1 MKLLKNREVLFQT
14 SITETLLILLFFLLF
29 ISSISRDKVIEQ
41 EDIIKLKDEEI
52 EQQKD
57 IIEKVE
63 GIDDVGK
70 IVQEH
75 SDYYYNN
82 VVLNEFLDSLADGD
96 RIEDITD
103 QTIEENASLK
113 EKIYQYESLVLNNK
127 ELIDKNNKLEKKE
140 KELEEKEEQVDALM
154 SLMANRMKAGDSD
167 GDLDPNEELEQEKE
181 LLKAEKEKEKLEEEK
196 KQLENE
202 LQDREKELA
211 ELQNERPSKDAEQLV
226 AENKQLQN
234 DLNELAELLKDSE
247 SDNKELKT
255 KNSMGINAPA
265 CGFDNSPG
273 MNNSYLFQLDFIVQ
287 CLPKKDRKGNYIPG
301 TKDCE
306 SNPIENKYL
315 LMVDMKHNDKSWL
328 TSKSPAILEGKPF
341 YELEYSDTARSVG
354 GQGTKT
360 NFTYNS
366 LSSLMNRLNDIKIS
380 RFLNQNTQFCQDWR
394 NQNKGFC
401 RECTY
406 NAYFGKVDEE
416 AMIYVPEIQSIIS
429 NYVTIKTDRIN
440 DPKRWI
446 K

>member
-14 SITETLLILLFFLLF
+14 SITETLLVLLFFLLF
-29 ISSISRDKVIEQ
+29 ISNISNNKVIEQ
-41 EDIIKLKDEEI
+41 EKIINEN
-52 EQQKD
+52 KD
-57 IIEKVE
+57 IINKIETELGSDK
-63 GIDDVGK
+63 DLGK
-70 IVQEH
+70 LVQEH
-75 SDYYYNN
+75 SDFYYNN
-82 VVLNEFLDSLADGD
+82 EVLNEFLGSLADGD
-96 RIEDITD
+96 AIEDVYIK
-103 QTIEENASLK
+103 TIEENASLK
-113 EKIYQYESLVLNNK
+113 EKIDQYVNLALNDE
-127 ELIDKNNKLEKKE
+127 ELIDKNKKLEEKE
-140 KELEEKEEQVDALM
+140 KELKEKEEQVEALM
-154 SLMANRMKAGDSD
+154 SLMANRMKAGESD
-167 GDLDPNEELEQEKE
+167 GDLDPEEEIEQEKE
-181 LLKAEKEKEKLEEEK
+181 LLKAEEEKEKLEERK

-202 LQDREKELA
+202 LQQREKELA
-211 ELQNERPSKDAEQLV
+211 KLQKDRPSKDSEQLNQ
-226 AENKQLQN
+226 ENKKLE
-234 DLNELAELLKDSE
+234 NELAELAELLIDAEK
-247 SDNKELKT
+247 DNKDLKT

-273 MNNSYLFQLDFIVQ
+273 MDNSYLFQLDFIVQ
-287 CLPKKDRKGNYIPG
+287 CLPKKDKRGNYIPG

-306 SNPIENKYL
+306 SNPVENKYL

-328 TSKSPAILEGKPF
+328 TSKTPAIIEGKPF
-341 YELEYSDTARSVG
+341 YELKYSDTSRSVG

-440 DPKRWI
+440 DAKRWVE
-446 K
+446 

>member
-29 ISSISRDKVIEQ
+29 ISSISRDKVVEQ

-63 GIDDVGK
+63 GIDDVGR
-70 IVQEH
+70 IVEEH

-96 RIEDITD
+96 RIEDITEK
-103 QTIEENASLK
+103 TIEENASLK
-113 EKIYQYESLVLNNK
+113 EKIDQYENLALNDK
-127 ELIDKNNKLEKKE
+127 ELMDKNEKLKEKE
-140 KELEEKEEQVDALM
+140 KELKEKEEDVEALM

-167 GDLDPNEELEQEKE
+167 GDLDPNEEIEQEKE

-211 ELQNERPSKDAEQLV
+211 ELQKDQPSKDTEQLNK
-226 AENKQLQN
+226 ENKQLQN
-234 DLNELAELLKDSE
+234 ELAELAELLRDTE
-247 SDNKELKT
+247 EDNKNLKT
-255 KNSMGINAPA
+255 KNAMGINAPA
-265 CGFDNSPG
+265 CGFRNSPG
-273 MNNSYLFQLDFIVQ
+273 MDNPYLFQLDFSVQ
-287 CLPKKDRKGNYIPG
+287 CLPKKDKKGNYIPG

-306 SNPIENKYL
+306 SNPVENKYF
-315 LMVDMKHNDKSWL
+315 LMVDMKHSDKSWL

-416 AMIYVPEIQSIIS
+416 VMIYVPEIQSIIS

-446 K
+446 R

>member
-1 MKLLKNREVLFQT
+1 MKLLKTREILFQT
-14 SITETLLILLFFLLF
+14 SVTETLLILLFFLLF
-29 ISSISRDKVIEQ
+29 ISSISRDKVEEQ
-41 EDIIKLKDEEI
+41 ENIIKSKDEEI
-52 EQQKD
+52 EQQKN

-70 IVQEH
+70 IVEEH

-82 VVLNEFLDSLADGD
+82 VVLNEFLGSLADGD
-96 RIEDITD
+96 AIEDITEK
-103 QTIEENASLK
+103 TIEENASLK
-113 EKIYQYESLVLNNK
+113 EKIDQYENLALNDK
-127 ELIDKNNKLEKKE
+127 ELMVKNEKLKEKE
-140 KELEEKEEQVDALM
+140 KELKEKEEDVEALM
-154 SLMANRMKAGDSD
+154 SLMANRMKAGESD
-167 GDLDPNEELEQEKE
+167 GDLNPEEEIEQEKE
-181 LLKAEKEKEKLEEEK
+181 LLKAEEEKKELEKEKN
-196 KQLENE
+196 QLENE
-202 LQDREKELA
+202 LQKREKELA
-211 ELQNERPSKDAEQLV
+211 ELQKKQPSKDAEQLNE
-226 AENKQLQN
+226 ENKQLQN
-234 DLNELAELLKDSE
+234 ELAELAELLNDSE
-247 SDNKELKT
+247 EDNKNLKT
-255 KNSMGINAPA
+255 QNAMGINAPA
-265 CGFDNSPG
+265 CGFSNSPG
-273 MNNSYLFQLDFIVQ
+273 MDNPYLFQLDFTVQ
-287 CLPKKDRKGNYIPG
+287 CLPKKDKKGNYIPG

-306 SNPIENKYL
+306 SNPVENKYF
-315 LMVDMKHNDKSWL
+315 LMVDMKHSDKSWL
-328 TSKSPAILEGKPF
+328 TSKSPAILEGQAF
-341 YELEYSDTARSVG
+341 YELEYSDIAKSVG

-440 DPKRWI
+440 EEGRWV